1 MPSRTTSK
9 PDTKKPAAK
18 AARKATKSPTTETPA
33 AEAPV
38 AETPAAAEVENT
50 TTNVSPIAVLEK
62 EFALGLEKLANISA
76 ELSKLKNSFRTY
88 HSMAVR
94 EIRTASKAKGR
105 RNRVNN
111 GERAPSG
118 FVKPTLISNELAA
131 FLKVPA
137 GTEMARTEVT
147 KALQVY
153 IVEHKLKNKE
163 NGRIIDADAAL
174 SKLLKLKSSD
184 QLTYFNLQ
192 KYMRPHFAKHSTSS

>member
-1 MPSRTTSK
+1 MPVRTTTK
-9 PDTKKPAAK
+9 PDNKKPAAK
-18 AARKATKSPTTETPA
+18 AVRKATKSPTTETPA
-33 AEAPV
+33 TETPA
-38 AETPAAAEVENT
+38 AETPAAEVENT
-50 TTNVSPIAVLEK
+50 TTIVSPIAVLEK
-62 EFALGLEKLANISA
+62 EFAVGLEKLANISA

-174 SKLLKLKSSD
+174 SKLLKLKSTD

-192 KYMRPHFAKHSTSS
+192 RYMRPHFAKHTTSS